1 MAGRDRNRP
10 FDVHGDRS
18 HRSWL
23 EQKGNNLVA
32 YRLRARPRR
41 RPVTATRNRSGR
53 RGQDRNLRG
62 KIERGQARK
71 SLNHGVV
78 FSSRVHD
85 QPHPS
90 LRCHEHAI
98 VRRLVMR
105 PKHQAKATTLD
116 QFRRHLIDHT
126 GLDAIGHVAFAQP
139 IFRAALDLLRC

>member
-1 MAGRDRNRP
+1 MAGCTSAKDKLCLP
-10 FDVHGDRS
+10 
-18 HRSWL
+18 L
-23 EQKGNNLVA
+23 T
-32 YRLRARPRR
+32 ARRHP
-41 RPVTATRNRSGR
+41 
-53 RGQDRNLRG
+53 D
-62 KIERGQARK
+62 
-71 SLNHGVV
+71 LNHGVV

-116 QFRRHLIDHT
+116 QFRRHLVDHT

-139 IFRAALDLLRC
+139 IFRAALNLLRC